1 MSLFIKREM
10 IQQLIAVG
18 DRYSE
23 QAAICADAGAFQATA
38 VMLAIAFEARLFC
51 TVAMSQHVLEPDGK
65 WPGGDPSRWE
75 LGRLVGV
82 ARDAG
87 WFASD
92 PILEEAVSAIN
103 DLRIA
108 AVHPAAYVRDG
119 AWFVTERELEAM
131 RTALIGAMEVL
142 ARIVRDLPPPTPGQL
157 A

>member
-1 MSLFIKREM
+1 VSLFIKREM
-10 IQQLIAVG
+10 IQQLIELG
-18 DRYSE
+18 ERYSDE
-23 QAAICADAGAFQATA
+23 AAICAEAGASQATA

-51 TVAMSQHVLEPDGK
+51 AVAMSQHVLEPEGK
-65 WPGGDPSRWE
+65 WPSGNPSKWE

-82 ARDAG
+82 AREAG
-87 WFASD
+87 WFGSD

-103 DLRIA
+103 DLRIT

-131 RTALIGAMEVL
+131 RKVLIGAMDVL
-142 ARIVRDLPPPTPGQL
+142 ARIVRELPPPSAEAL